1 MQNRSAD
8 EVEVLGT
15 ADAVKAA
22 EDADADGGGENADGN
37 EVMVVD
43 VDVGVGDD
51 GEAVVVPVGAAVGVV
66 PTNRVEGVE
75 ERKD

>member
-22 EDADADGGGENADGN
+22 EDADADVGGENADGN
-37 EVMVVD
+37 EVNVVD

-51 GEAVVVPVGAAVGVV
+51 GEAVVVLVGAAVGVV